1 MQRNDSILLTGMT
14 SNSVSKVER
23 MKAKEK
29 KRVEDKVSTK
39 TKIAPT
45 IQPVLEELDKE
56 IQATIMAQLDL
67 VDQMNE
73 DDFKAVGLS
82 LKLYKESCR
91 RLKSR
96 LSNIMRIQS

>member
-1 MQRNDSILLTGMT
+1 MRSDSFLLTGMN

-29 KRVEDKVSTK
+29 ERKEVKHTTK

-56 IQATIMAQLDL
+56 IQSTIMSQMDL
-67 VDQMNE
+67 IDSNTG
-73 DDFKAVGLS
+73 DFTSQALA
-82 LKLYKESCR
+82 LKLYKESCKK
-91 RLKSR
+91 LKSR
-96 LSNIMRIQS
+96 LSNIMRMED